1 MNCTVCG
8 CLFCW
13 LCLQEIS
20 DVHFLRSAPGCGA
33 SGCVG
38 GCCAGGA
45 GAGPGLSWG
54 CWDAGLG
61 LGALPGAGGLGQ
73 GAERPC

>member
-20 DVHFLRSAPGCGA
+20 DVHFLRSAQGCGDT
-33 SGCVG
+33 G
-38 GCCAGGA
+38 CAGG
-45 GAGPGLSWG
+45 LERRG
-54 CWDAGLG
+54 CQELRGDCRSCPWAELG
-61 LGALPGAGGLGQ
+61 VL
-73 GAERPC
+73 

>member
-20 DVHFLRSAPGCGA
+20 DVHFLRSVQHCGA
-33 SGCVG
+33 TGSCGVCW
-38 GCCAGGA
+38 GA
-45 GAGPGLSWG
+45 GTEGLLGGMEELPWG
-54 CWDAGLG
+54 
-61 LGALPGAGGLGQ
+61 
-73 GAERPC
+73 